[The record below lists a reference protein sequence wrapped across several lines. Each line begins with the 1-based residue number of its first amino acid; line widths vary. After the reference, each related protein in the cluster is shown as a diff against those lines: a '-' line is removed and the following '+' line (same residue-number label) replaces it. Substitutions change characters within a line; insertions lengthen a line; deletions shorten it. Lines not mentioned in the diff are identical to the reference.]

1 MSEAL
6 FNVDQIRA
14 EILVLESRLSMLR
27 DQLGYVESH
36 AQLTVPLNPSQFTH
50 DANQQ
55 VLANHKNN
63 RPLEPAEYRRYG
75 RQMILPEI
83 GLPGGFTCG
92 PRLQSSPELYWK
104 LIRFKAN

>member
-6 FNVDQIRA
+6 LNVDHLRA

-27 DQLGYVESH
+27 DQLECVESQ

-50 DANQQ
+50 YANQQ
-55 VLANHKNN
+55 VLANHQNHW
-63 RPLEPAEYRRYG
+63 PLEPAEYKRYG
-75 RQMILPEI
+75 RQMMLPEI

-92 PRLQSSPELYWK
+92 
-104 LIRFKAN
+104 